1 MKRAILAAI
10 GAAIGPFIGG
20 LVLRLVFPPSPS
32 SAGLPPVVY
41 VGAMVGA
48 ALFCLLGFWCGS
60 LVSPSVQGALVQK
73 WRAAFCALGAAV
85 GTVIGFIAVERV
97 AFFAMSL
104 SREASE
110 WTGLASAGF
119 GMFLG
124 VPLGAVAFCLIGLW
138 LGSKM
143 GSWTE

>member
-20 LVLRLVFPPSPS
+20 LVLRLVFPLSAS

-41 VGAMVGA
+41 LGAMVGA

-60 LVSPSVQGALVQK
+60 LVSPTVQGALAHN

-110 WTGLASAGF
+110 WTGLASTGF
-119 GMFLG
+119 GVMFG
-124 VPLGAVAFCLIGLW
+124 VPIGAVALCLTGYW
-138 LGSKM
+138 LGPKI
-143 GSWTE
+143 GNR